1 MIKLRVEGTVG
12 EIEEFTQWLEKMP
25 RIKVLSQSVN
35 YANRGKSVYSR
46 KYLDIELTSVE
57 EFLQGVKE

>member
-12 EIEEFTQWLEKMP
+12 EIEEFTNWLEKMP
-25 RIKVLSQSVN
+25 RIKLLSQSGN

-46 KYLDIELTSVE
+46 KYLDVELVSVE
-57 EFLQGVKE
+57 KFLQGEKE